1 MFVLAMMPVQG
12 GNTVR
17 NSPSRQQCC
26 CILLSTQ
33 AFAQVSRLVGKL
45 AVGRNLQLR
54 FGSALKHHRLNIA
67 GSSRGFPQEQRQVTF
82 DSTGALYFEGLKQV
96 PDPRSAVLC
105 SNPRLETT
113 VPRQNRANSVSWR
126 LPILRAE
133 FLRSCSPDTWHSWPG
148 LDRGAARCPAGF
160 EFRQADKNSRKDR
173 FSVARGC
180 DRYFELSQF

>member
-12 GNTVR
+12 GNTVT

-33 AFAQVSRLVGKL
+33 AFAQVARLVGKL

-113 VPRQNRANSVSWR
+113 VPRQKPGQFSKLAIADSQGRILAILLPGHLALLARPGSRRRALSSW
-126 LPILRAE
+126 I
-133 FLRSCSPDTWHSWPG
+133 
-148 LDRGAARCPAGF
+148 
-160 EFRQADKNSRKDR
+160 
-173 FSVARGC
+173 
-180 DRYFELSQF
+180 